1 MMNDEGRTVT
11 APGVSAEIGEQH
23 IVETRQATSS
33 SALVSFESVKH
44 LFSDKPLRRPSRTRP
59 LDVGRTKKK
68 KK

>member
-1 MMNDEGRTVT
+1 MVNKETGTVT
-11 APGVSAEIGEQH
+11 APGVNVEIGEQH
-23 IVETRQATSS
+23 MVETPQATSS

-59 LDVGRTKKK
+59 LDVGKTKKK